1 MSGISLGHLLALG
14 ALLAALFGLWQLTI
28 WARHRGYG
36 RGTPQ
41 YAMGRDGRR
50 YALLSFALALVLAGL
65 CLTPLCHVALG
76 GGA

>member
-1 MSGISLGHLLALG
+1 MTLTLGHVLM
-14 ALLAALFGLWQLTI
+14 LLAALAALYGAWQLSI
-28 WARHRGYG
+28 WARRRGFG

-41 YAMGRDGRR
+41 YAQGRDGRR
-50 YALLSFALALVLAGL
+50 FAIWSFALALVLAGL

>member
-1 MSGISLGHLLALG
+1 MSGLSLGHVLALA
-14 ALLAALFGLWQLTI
+14 ALLAGLFGLWQLSV

-50 YALLSFALALVLAGL
+50 YALLSFALAVVLAGL
-65 CLTPLCHVALG
+65 CLTPLCHVALA

>member
-1 MSGISLGHLLALG
+1 MSGVTLGHILMLV
-14 ALLAALFGLWQLTI
+14 ALLAALFGLWQLTV
-28 WARHRGYG
+28 WGRHRGYG
-36 RGTPQ
+36 RGTPH

-50 YALLSFALALVLAGL
+50 YAMLSFAVAIVLAGL

>member
-1 MSGISLGHLLALG
+1 MTFTLGHLLMLA

-28 WARHRGYG
+28 WARHRGHG

-50 YALLSFALALVLAGL
+50 HAIWCFAIALVLAGL
-65 CLTPLCHVALG
+65 CLTPLCRVALG